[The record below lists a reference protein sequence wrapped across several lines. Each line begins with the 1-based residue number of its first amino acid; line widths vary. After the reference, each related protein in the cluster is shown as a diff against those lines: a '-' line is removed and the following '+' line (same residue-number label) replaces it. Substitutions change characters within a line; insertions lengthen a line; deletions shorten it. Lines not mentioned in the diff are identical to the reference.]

1 MGNSKDKPQ
10 TDFNWEAQWQQ
21 LYLLAEDRYSDL
33 QFYKDDLRFVSSYRH
48 FMGLTLN
55 ANLDEMR
62 ISKSIISRELGLRC
76 INRKDRLHLKH
87 LAELIDA
94 PYKYDSHQCR
104 TDHEKLEIEIDDFVK
119 NFRKT
124 KKEIFAITEKV
135 MKKEFKRLLP

>member
-62 ISKSIISRELGLRC
+62 ELAKALSHESSACDALIEKTASI
-76 INRKDRLHLKH
+76 
-87 LAELIDA
+87 
-94 PYKYDSHQCR
+94 
-104 TDHEKLEIEIDDFVK
+104 
-119 NFRKT
+119 
-124 KKEIFAITEKV
+124 
-135 MKKEFKRLLP
+135 